1 MAALARKTS
10 RKRKR
15 QRTEISF
22 APGFHLPTPKQSRNA
37 VGLSP
42 IPKLFEPGPENVYFT
57 KVPHPTCQD
66 DWLAQYDEEGQSFK
80 NFVRTCPWI
89 SGRKVKFVRQNF
101 IPEGRNLKERY
112 PNGKIYIEPLGDF
125 NQSSSD
131 CSPCI
136 DDLAD
141 FTQRFYGLPVVIL
154 PVVSIKLP
162 ESKGGVVM
170 CEKDLSVKAG
180 ARKSSRV
187 HLKQLQLNYRWSQGH
202 IQLKVDSIHALLRQ
216 HIPEDALCLIGLT
229 MMDLFEDETDLF
241 VAGLAAGNQRV
252 AVFSFARYNPCLSFS
267 TEHWYQIWCSKE
279 LDRLEKE
286 KILLQRSCKLL
297 VHEIAHLMGLE
308 HCIWFSCCMNGSGHL
323 SEDFAQP
330 IYLCPVD
337 LHKLQHLCGFDVVD
351 RYRKLLEF
359 FKRHNLT
366 EEAQWCEARLLF
378 VLDEV

>member
-1 MAALARKTS
+1 MQKKKKKSLILRKHLQKFTCVPHCSALTSSTSSSRCPSFGLVTKFIKMAALARKTS

-37 VGLSP
+37 VGLSS

-66 DWLAQYDEEGQSFK
+66 DWLAQYNEEGQSFK

-112 PNGKIYIEPLGDF
+112 PNGKIYIQPLGDF

-162 ESKGGVVM
+162 ESKG
-170 CEKDLSVKAG
+170 
-180 ARKSSRV
+180 
-187 HLKQLQLNYRWSQGH
+187 KQ
-202 IQLKVDSIHALLRQ
+202 SIGRN
-216 HIPEDALCLIGLT
+216 C
-229 MMDLFEDETDLF
+229 MDLPTVQPRAFRRILVPVTK
-241 VAGLAAGNQRV
+241 VATLG
-252 AVFSFARYNPCLSFS
+252 
-267 TEHWYQIWCSKE
+267 
-279 LDRLEKE
+279 
-286 KILLQRSCKLL
+286 
-297 VHEIAHLMGLE
+297 
-308 HCIWFSCCMNGSGHL
+308 
-323 SEDFAQP
+323 
-330 IYLCPVD
+330 
-337 LHKLQHLCGFDVVD
+337 
-351 RYRKLLEF
+351 
-359 FKRHNLT
+359 
-366 EEAQWCEARLLF
+366 
-378 VLDEV
+378 